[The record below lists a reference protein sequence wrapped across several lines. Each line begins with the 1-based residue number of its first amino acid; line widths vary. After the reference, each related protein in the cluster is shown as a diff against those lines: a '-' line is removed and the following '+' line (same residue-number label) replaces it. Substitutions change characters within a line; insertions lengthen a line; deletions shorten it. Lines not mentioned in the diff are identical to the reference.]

1 MIAKFT
7 TDSNHGSDVRG
18 RQLSQVPPEGL
29 VTSNPFF
36 SWKLL
41 FFLNGKE
48 SDTCDSFPVDYFTE
62 PFPIGWQGENWPFH
76 EKSIQALQK
85 ENEASAI
92 GCHVHFQI
100 MGKKYID
107 ELCPNNGKR

>member
-36 SWKLL
+36 SWKLF

-100 MGKKYID
+100 MEKKYID